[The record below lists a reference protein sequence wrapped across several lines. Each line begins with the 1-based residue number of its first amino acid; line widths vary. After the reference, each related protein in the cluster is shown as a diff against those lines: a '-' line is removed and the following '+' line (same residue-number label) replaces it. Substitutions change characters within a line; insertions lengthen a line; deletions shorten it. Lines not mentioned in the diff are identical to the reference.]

1 MFVYRETILYA
12 DEDDLFCE
20 GLLRHF
26 KLQNSFEVVDI
37 ASDWIEVLSKTEK
50 LHPDI
55 VVMNIRR
62 VHAEWISAARAIRQ
76 KFPSTTIVVLCDCPQ
91 NAKEALRAGVNA
103 LIAQNVPFSD
113 VLRVIG
119 SVTETSAVIF
129 PIGNGNGNG
138 NGASPEKT
146 ADQEKGHMLSKREKE
161 ILILLTKGFQSKE
174 IAFKLSICLPTVNNH
189 LYNMF
194 RKLGCSN
201 RTEAVVEA
209 VKNGWVA
216 VRN

>member
-26 KLQNSFEVVDI
+26 KLQNSFEVIDI

-55 VVMNIRR
+55 VVMNVRR
-62 VHAEWISAARAIRQ
+62 VHAEWIGATGVIRR
-76 KFPSTTIVVLCDCPQ
+76 KFPFTTIVVLCDCQQ
-91 NAKEALRAGVNA
+91 NAKEALGAGVNA
-103 LIAQNVPFSD
+103 LIAKNVPFSD

-129 PIGNGNGNG
+129 PNNNGNSK
-138 NGASPEKT
+138 GAESKKT
-146 ADQEKGHMLSKREKE
+146 AEEEKVRVLSKRENE
-161 ILILLTKGFQSKE
+161 ILTLLTKGFQSKE
-174 IAFKLSICLPTVNNH
+174 IAFKLSISLPTVNNH

-201 RTEAVVEA
+201 RTEAVMEA

-216 VRN
+216 VGA

>member
-1 MFVYRETILYA
+1 MFIYREKILYA

-20 GLLRHF
+20 GLLRDF

-37 ASDWIEVLSKTEK
+37 ASDWVEVLAKTEK
-50 LHPDI
+50 LEPDI

-62 VHAEWISAARAIRQ
+62 VHSEWIGAAGSIRR
-76 KFPSTTIVVLCDCPQ
+76 KFPSTTIVVLCDCRQ

-103 LIAQNVPFSD
+103 LIAKNVPFSD
-113 VLRVIG
+113 VLRIIG

-129 PIGNGNGNG
+129 PNG
-138 NGASPEKT
+138 NGAKSEKSQG
-146 ADQEKGHMLSKREKE
+146 DERKNLLSKRENE
-161 ILILLTKGFQSKE
+161 ILALLTKGFQSKE
-174 IAFKLSICLPTVNNH
+174 IAYGLSISLPTVNNH
-189 LYNMF
+189 LYSMF

-209 VKNGWVA
+209 VRNGWVA
-216 VRN
+216 VGA